1 MPIVSAVALFC
12 EDIREE
18 KSGQD
23 TIVGTLPDNLHIAV
37 APLPIPDAKTM
48 LPKLGVYLR
57 VNLSVDGDKPKDV
70 SAKVLN
76 TSGNIIV
83 QSGWASGVIDKA
95 FIDAKTNQMPLVG
108 LLFKVVAGPLTISGG
123 KITVIVTIDGADYVA
138 GALNVIVPSA

>member
-1 MPIVSAVALFC
+1 
-12 EDIREE
+12 
-18 KSGQD
+18 
-23 TIVGTLPDNLHIAV
+23 
-37 APLPIPDAKTM
+37 M

-95 FIDAKTNQMPLVG
+95 FIDAKTNQMPLVW